1 MKILIIQTS
10 AIGDIIYTLY
20 NIKFIKHNFPDA
32 EIDWI
37 VKNKNIILEN
47 QKCINKIFYHN
58 NMIKDIYDYI
68 IDFGTKR
75 STLYLKYSLSGTKI
89 GFVANKKK
97 YISFF
102 NDYSIKYN
110 NNIAVMEN
118 QLNILK
124 FICKLEN
131 KSILLNHTPTIDF
144 NKKIIKDIKKYEKE
158 LTNIVILNPNS
169 SKSYKEFSIDQWI
182 NILENLN
189 KNDSNI
195 MIGEHFGEKGKDLSI
210 IIKKKYPYIKI
221 LPKNLDNLYNL
232 SYLISKSKLVYT
244 PDTSILHLAEFY
256 KIKIVYFF
264 IKKSNIKVKEWY
276 KIYC

>member
-256 KIKIVYFF
+256 KIKIVYLFT
-264 IKKSNIKVKEWY
+264 KKSNIKVKEWY

>member
-256 KIKIVYFF
+256 KIKIVYLLT
-264 IKKSNIKVKEWY
+264 KKSNIKVKEWY

>member
-210 IIKKKYPYIKI
+210 IKKK
-221 LPKNLDNLYNL
+221 
-232 SYLISKSKLVYT
+232 IS
-244 PDTSILHLAEFY
+244 
-256 KIKIVYFF
+256 
-264 IKKSNIKVKEWY
+264 
-276 KIYC
+276 IY